1 MTMDFH
7 TMVRSKFQ
15 KPTDYGYVYYI
26 VCDKPLKLT
35 NDESVYIILIFF
47 VEIIHCFVENFDF
60 ESANRYKFSTL
71 LFVQYALP
79 SLKNSERE
87 YTTV

>member
-7 TMVRSKFQ
+7 TMVRSNFQ

-35 NDESVYIILIFF
+35 NDESVYIILIF
-47 VEIIHCFVENFDF
+47 FVENFDF